1 MKIKKATVNNRKK
14 RIEIETTQG
23 SYALPFSRLELKPQ
37 SHDRIKE
44 IYVDRDLGGKAV
56 TYILDSGQ
64 EDSVHMDAFL
74 DFNKDP
80 SFLREVAIHQLTIS
94 ANKLIQ
100 KSGLSKQ
107 EIIRRLRT
115 SPSQL
120 YRLLDPSNYRKS
132 IDEMLRLLSV
142 LGCTVE
148 CRILPEAA

>member
-1 MKIKKATVNNRKK
+1 MKIKKVRVNNRKK
-14 RIEIETTQG
+14 SIEIETTQR
-23 SYALPFSRLELKPQ
+23 SYALPFSRLRLKPR
-37 SHDRIKE
+37 SNDRIKE
-44 IYVDRDLGGKAV
+44 IYVDRDLGNKGI
-56 TYILDSGQ
+56 TYVLDSGR
-64 EDSVHMDAFL
+64 EDSVHIDAFL
-74 DFNKDP
+74 DFNRDP
-80 SFLREVAIHQLTIS
+80 RFLRDVALHRLTID
-94 ANKLIQ
+94 ANKLIK

-148 CRILPEAA
+148 WKILPEAA